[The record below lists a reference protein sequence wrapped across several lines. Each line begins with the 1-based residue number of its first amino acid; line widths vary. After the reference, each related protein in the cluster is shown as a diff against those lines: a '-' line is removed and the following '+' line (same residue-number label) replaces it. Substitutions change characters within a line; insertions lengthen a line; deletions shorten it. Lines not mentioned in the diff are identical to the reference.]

1 MESLNTP
8 KKTYNSPYII
18 IKERF
23 NMAIQEPIIYEHPL
37 SERIRTILRLEHL
50 FRLAMHYMRGRNGWD
65 SRIFV
70 TTLIDILD
78 IFSRG
83 DLKNELIKELERA
96 ASTLNK
102 LMANPQVDSSRLAT
116 ILKAM
121 EHLIENLY
129 GMKNQPGHHLRE
141 DEFLNAVRQRST
153 IPGGT
158 CDFDLPA
165 YHRWLE
171 QPWAQRELDQKKW
184 FSQLDPIRQAIEL
197 LLKMIRNS
205 ADAVT
210 ATSKDGSHQQSLDS
224 NQTFQLLRV
233 SLPAD
238 SPYFAEISG
247 SRHRF
252 NIRFLQPGIDK
263 PQLTTQDISFQLT
276 CCSL

>member
-1 MESLNTP
+1 MT
-8 KKTYNSPYII
+8 SPD
-18 IKERF
+18 
-23 NMAIQEPIIYEHPL
+23 QIIYEHPL
-37 SERIRTILRLEHL
+37 NERIRTMLRLEHL
-50 FRLAMHYMRGRNGWD
+50 FRLAVHYMQGQNSWD

-70 TTLIDILD
+70 TSLIDILD

-83 DLKNELIKELERA
+83 DMKNELLKELERSA
-96 ASTLNK
+96 NTLK
-102 LMANPQVDSSRLAT
+102 SLMANPQVDSSRLAT

-129 GMKNQPGHHLRE
+129 GMKHQPGHELRE

-153 IPGGT
+153 IPGGS

-171 QPWAQRELDQKKW
+171 QPWSQREAEQKKW
-184 FSQLDPIRQAIEL
+184 LAQLDPIRQAIEL
-197 LLKMIRNS
+197 QLKMIRNS
-205 ADAVT
+205 ADPVSAK
-210 ATSKDGSHQQSLDS
+210 SEGGSYQQNLDS
-224 NQTFQLLRV
+224 SQPFQLLSV

-238 SPYFAEISG
+238 SPYYAEISG

-252 NIRFLQPGIDK
+252 NIRFLQSTAGRAEVA
-263 PQLTTQDISFQLT
+263 TQAVSFQIT

>member
-1 MESLNTP
+1 MTIPE
-8 KKTYNSPYII
+8 
-18 IKERF
+18 
-23 NMAIQEPIIYEHPL
+23 QIIYEHPL
-37 SERIRTILRLEHL
+37 NERIRTILRLEHL
-50 FRLAMHYMRGRNGWD
+50 FRLAIHYMKGQSNWD

-70 TTLIDILD
+70 ANLIDILD

-83 DLKNELIKELERA
+83 DLKNELLKELERSA
-96 ASTLNK
+96 TTLNN
-102 LMANPQVDSSRLAT
+102 LVANPQVDSSRLTT

-121 EHLIENLY
+121 EHLIENLH
-129 GMKNQPGHHLRE
+129 GMKNQPGHELRE

-171 QPWAQRELDQKKW
+171 QPWSQREADQKRW

-205 ADAVT
+205 ADPIMA
-210 ATSKDGSHQQSLDS
+210 SSENGGYQQSLDS

-233 SLPAD
+233 SLPAN
-238 SPYFAEISG
+238 SLYFAEISG

-252 NIRFLQPGIDK
+252 NIRFLQPGNGR
-263 PQLTTQDISFQLT
+263 PQLADQPVSFHIT

>member
-1 MESLNTP
+1 MP
-8 KKTYNSPYII
+8 SP
-18 IKERF
+18 E
-23 NMAIQEPIIYEHPL
+23 QIIYEHPL
-37 SERIRTILRLEHL
+37 NERIRTMLRLEHL
-50 FRLAMHYMRGRNGWD
+50 FCLAVHYMKGQSSWD

-83 DLKNELIKELERA
+83 DLKNELIKELER
-96 ASTLNK
+96 STTTLNS
-102 LMANPQVDSSRLAT
+102 LMANPQVDSSRLTT

-121 EHLIENLY
+121 EHLIENLFA
-129 GMKNQPGHHLRE
+129 MKNQPGHKLRE

-171 QPWAQRELDQKKW
+171 QPWSLRQTDQKKW
-184 FSQLDPIRQAIEL
+184 FAQLDPIRQAIEL

-205 ADAVT
+205 ADPVAVH
-210 ATSKDGSHQQSLDS
+210 SEDGSYQQSLDS

-233 SLPAD
+233 SLQAD
-238 SPYFAEISG
+238 SPYYAEISG

-252 NIRFLQPGIDK
+252 NIRFLQSGSGR
-263 PQLTTQDISFQLT
+263 PQIANQAVSFQIT

>member
-1 MESLNTP
+1 MT
-8 KKTYNSPYII
+8 T
-18 IKERF
+18 
-23 NMAIQEPIIYEHPL
+23 QEQIIYEHPL
-37 SERIRTILRLEHL
+37 NERIRTMLRLEHL
-50 FRLAMHYMRGRNGWD
+50 FRLGLHYAKGENGWD

-83 DLKNELIKELERA
+83 DLKNELIKELER
-96 ASTLNK
+96 STNTLNS
-102 LMANPQVDSSRLAT
+102 LMANPQVDSSRLTT

-129 GMKNQPGHHLRE
+129 SMKNQPGHELRE
-141 DEFLNAVRQRST
+141 DEFLNAIRQRST

-171 QPWAQRELDQKKW
+171 QPWSQRDSDQKVW
-184 FSQLDPIRQAIEL
+184 FAHLDPIRQAIEL
-197 LLKMIRNS
+197 LLKMVRNS
-205 ADAVT
+205 ADPVT
-210 ATSKDGSHQQSLDS
+210 CCAEEGSYQQNLDS
-224 NQTFQLLRV
+224 AAPYQMLRV
-233 SLPAD
+233 SLPSD
-238 SPYFAEISG
+238 SPYYAEISG

-252 NIRFLQPGIDK
+252 NIRFLQSNGGR
-263 PQLTTQDISFQLT
+263 PQLADQPVSFQIT

>member
-1 MESLNTP
+1 MPTP
-8 KKTYNSPYII
+8 
-18 IKERF
+18 E
-23 NMAIQEPIIYEHPL
+23 QIIYEHPL
-37 SERIRTILRLEHL
+37 NERIRTMLRLEHL
-50 FRLAMHYMRGRNGWD
+50 FTLAMHYMRGQSSWD

-83 DLKNELIKELERA
+83 DLKNELIKELERSA
-96 ASTLNK
+96 TTLKN
-102 LMANPQVDSSRLAT
+102 LMANPNVDGARLAT

-129 GMKNQPGHHLRE
+129 GLKNQPGHELRE
-141 DEFLNAVRQRST
+141 DEFLSAVRQRST
-153 IPGGT
+153 IPGGS

-171 QPWAQRELDQKKW
+171 QPWEQREVEQKQW

-205 ADAVT
+205 ADPHNASSD
-210 ATSKDGSHQQSLDS
+210 AGSYQQSLDS
-224 NQTFQLLRV
+224 TQPYQLLRV

-238 SPYFAEISG
+238 SPYYAEISG

-252 NIRFLQPGIDK
+252 NIRFLQHVEGRA
-263 PQLTTQDISFQLT
+263 QLADQPVAFQIT
-276 CCSL
+276 SCSL

>member
-1 MESLNTP
+1 MPTP
-8 KKTYNSPYII
+8 
-18 IKERF
+18 E
-23 NMAIQEPIIYEHPL
+23 QIIYEHPL
-37 SERIRTILRLEHL
+37 NERIRTMLRLEHL
-50 FRLAMHYMRGRNGWD
+50 FNLAMHYMKGQSSWD
-65 SRIFV
+65 SRIFI

-83 DLKNELIKELERA
+83 DLKNELIKELERSA
-96 ASTLNK
+96 TTLKN
-102 LMANPQVDSSRLAT
+102 LMANPNVDSARLAT

-129 GMKNQPGHHLRE
+129 GLKNQPGHELRE
-141 DEFLNAVRQRST
+141 DEFLNAIRQRST
-153 IPGGT
+153 IPGGS

-171 QPWAQRELDQKKW
+171 QPWVQREVEQKQW

-205 ADAVT
+205 ADPLNASSD
-210 ATSKDGSHQQSLDS
+210 AGSYQQSLDS
-224 NQTFQLLRV
+224 TQPYQLLRV

-238 SPYFAEISG
+238 SPYYAEISG

-252 NIRFLQPGIDK
+252 NIRFLQPVDGRA
-263 PQLTTQDISFQLT
+263 QLADQPVTFQIT
-276 CCSL
+276 SCSL

>member
-1 MESLNTP
+1 MTTP
-8 KKTYNSPYII
+8 
-18 IKERF
+18 
-23 NMAIQEPIIYEHPL
+23 AQIIYEHPL
-37 SERIRTILRLEHL
+37 SERIRTMLRLEHL
-50 FRLAMHYMRGRNGWD
+50 FRLASHYRNGESSWD
-65 SRIFV
+65 SRTFV
-70 TTLIDILD
+70 STLIDILD

-83 DLKNELIKELERA
+83 DLKNELIKELERSA
-96 ASTLNK
+96 QTLHS
-102 LMANPQVDSSRLAT
+102 LMANPNVDSSRLAT

-129 GMKNQPGHHLRE
+129 AMKNQPGHELRQ
-141 DEFLNAVRQRST
+141 DEFLSAVRQRST
-153 IPGGT
+153 IPGGN

-171 QPWAQRELDQKKW
+171 QPWPQREADQKRW
-184 FSQLDPIRQAIEL
+184 FAQLDPIRQAIEL

-210 ATSKDGSHQQSLDS
+210 AISEDGSYQQSLDS
-224 NQTFQLLRV
+224 SQPFQLLRV

-238 SPYFAEISG
+238 SPYYAEISG

-252 NIRFLQPGIDK
+252 NIRFLHTVNGRLEKAGQAV
-263 PQLTTQDISFQLT
+263 SFQIT

>member
-1 MESLNTP
+1 MT
-8 KKTYNSPYII
+8 T
-18 IKERF
+18 
-23 NMAIQEPIIYEHPL
+23 QEPIIYEHPL

-50 FRLAMHYMRGRNGWD
+50 FRLAVHYMKGQNGWD

-83 DLKNELIKELERA
+83 DLKNELIKELERSA
-96 ASTLNK
+96 TTLNS
-102 LMANPQVDSSRLAT
+102 LMANPQVDSSRLKT

-129 GMKNQPGHHLRE
+129 AMKNQPGHQLRE

-171 QPWAQRELDQKKW
+171 QPWSQRELEQKKW
-184 FSQLDPIRQAIEL
+184 LAQLDPIRQAIEL

-205 ADAVT
+205 ADPVT
-210 ATSKDGSHQQSLDS
+210 EISENGNYQQALDN

-233 SLPAD
+233 TLPAD
-238 SPYFAEISG
+238 SPYYAEVSG

-252 NIRFLQPGIDK
+252 NIRFLQSDSGR
-263 PQLTTQDISFQLT
+263 PQPANQTVSFQLT

>member
-1 MESLNTP
+1 MTAPE
-8 KKTYNSPYII
+8 
-18 IKERF
+18 
-23 NMAIQEPIIYEHPL
+23 QIIYEHPL
-37 SERIRTILRLEHL
+37 NERIRTMLRLEHL
-50 FRLAMHYMRGRNGWD
+50 FRLAMHYMKGENSWD
-65 SRIFV
+65 SRIYIA
-70 TTLIDILD
+70 TLIDILD

-83 DLKNELIKELERA
+83 DLKNELIKELER
-96 ASTLNK
+96 STTTLNN

-129 GMKNQPGHHLRE
+129 GMVKQPGHELRE
-141 DEFLNAVRQRST
+141 DEFLNAIRQRST

-171 QPWAQRELDQKKW
+171 LPWQQREVEQKAW
-184 FSQLDPIRQAIEL
+184 FAQLDPIRQAIEL

-205 ADAVT
+205 ADPLSE
-210 ATSKDGSHQQSLDS
+210 TSENGSYQQSLDS
-224 NQTFQLLRV
+224 SQPFQLLRV
-233 SLPAD
+233 ALASD
-238 SPYFAEISG
+238 CPYYAEISG

-252 NIRFLQPGIDK
+252 NIRFLHLLEGR
-263 PQLTTQDISFQLT
+263 PQLATEAVPFQIT